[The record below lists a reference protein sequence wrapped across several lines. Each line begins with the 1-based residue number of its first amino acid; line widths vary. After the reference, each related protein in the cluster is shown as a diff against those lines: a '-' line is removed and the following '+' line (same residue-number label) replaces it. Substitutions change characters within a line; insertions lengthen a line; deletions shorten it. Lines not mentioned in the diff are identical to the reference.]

1 MVCRG
6 KGGLLMFVVTVTHK
20 NAMWSQCYGP
30 FDDYFAASRYWK
42 EHYSD
47 SHYRAAVYE
56 VVSPVEQA

>member
-1 MVCRG
+1 
-6 KGGLLMFVVTVTHK
+6 MFVVTVTHK

-30 FDDYFAASRYWK
+30 FDNYIDANEYWK

-47 SHYRAAVYE
+47 SHYRAAVYQ